1 MSELVRVRLNG
12 FEKSVGVAFAE
23 SNGLEVLDEPARYRD
38 GRVRPITRVKGRPV
52 KPRTSVAD
60 AVAAKKET
68 QAPAPATS
76 TPEEANE

>member
-12 FEKSVGVAFAE
+12 FEKSVGKNFAE
-23 SNGLEVLDEPARYRD
+23 SNGLEVLDEPARHQD
-38 GRVRPITRVKGRPV
+38 GRVRATTRTKGRPV
-52 KPRTSVAD
+52 KPRTSVAE
-60 AVAAKKET
+60 AAAAKKET